1 MVRTTEQLG
10 YLYTLSVFSAV
21 QFINEERPP
30 LAKRALHKAKKYS
43 DLQLFQRCEENKLSA
58 PSPKVAKEI
67 FKRTLYQTVHA
78 IIAQ

>member
-1 MVRTTEQLG
+1 MNRTTEELG
-10 YLYTLSVFSAV
+10 YLFIFSVCAAV

-43 DLQLFQRCEENKLSA
+43 DLQLFQRCEENKLPA
-58 PSPKVAKEI
+58 PSPKIAKEI